1 MALQLY
7 KISSIE
13 VESPVTSITFSS
25 IPSGYTDL
33 LLVFSPHTDRA
44 SYPNADMG
52 LEVNGS
58 ASGLT
63 HRSIVGSTTFAPIL
77 NSTGIIA
84 LFQGGNSGGG
94 TGFFGPTTIYI
105 PNYTS
110 SNYKSMSI
118 DYTAVADTT
127 DEDNSRSGIT
137 SLLWSNTSAITSLKI
152 SPNSGTNFT
161 SYAKFYLYGI
171 M

>member
-13 VESPVTSITFSS
+13 VDSPVASITFSS

-33 LLVFSPHTDRA
+33 LIALSPHTDRA
-44 SYPNADMG
+44 GWPNADMG

-58 ASGLT
+58 ATGLT
-63 HRSIVGSTTFAPIL
+63 YRSIVGSTTYAPIF
-77 NSTGIIA
+77 STTAIIA
-84 LFQGGNSGGG
+84 LFQGGNDAGGA
-94 TGFFGPTTIYI
+94 GFFAPTTIYI
-105 PNYTS
+105 PNYTN

-118 DYTAVADTT
+118 DYAAVANST
-127 DEDNSRSGIT
+127 DEDSARTGIT
-137 SLLWSNTSAITSLKI
+137 SLLWSNTAAITSIKI
-152 SPNSGTNFT
+152 LPNSTTNFT
-161 SYAKFYLYGI
+161 AYAKFYLYGI